1 MTAAAPPPQPSRKYN
16 LRTSNNDDR
25 SMKEDPAE
33 DLGKRLVRFAE
44 RNGRQ
49 KPKFNEDGE
58 MIIEHYDE
66 DTDID
71 DLEEREIPEPDSE
84 DSEEE
89 MMVDEEERKKHK
101 GFVVKGVEEDEVA
114 DDGDVESEFVPGDN
128 ERW

>member
-1 MTAAAPPPQPSRKYN
+1 
-16 LRTSNNDDR
+16 
-25 SMKEDPAE
+25 MKEDPAE
-33 DLGKRLVRFAE
+33 DLEKRLVRFAE

-49 KPKFNEDGE
+49 KPKFNDDGE

-71 DLEEREIPEPDSE
+71 DLEGREIPEPDSE

-101 GFVVKGVEEDEVA
+101 GFVVKGVEEDVVA
-114 DDGDVESEFVPGDN
+114 DDGDVEGEFVPGDN
-128 ERW
+128 DDGEDEEEVYFGAMDV